1 MTKSSRRR
9 ALALSSAASVAAL
22 LAVTACSSNSSA
34 GGGSTSGSG
43 SASSAAIT
51 LTEEDYYGSAPQNT
65 QIQGVLNECGAQVGV
80 KVVHSVV
87 PQGQLMPKLLQ
98 QAAARSLPDLMLVDN
113 PDLQQLASTG
123 GLVSL
128 SANGLSTTGLYP
140 SIVSAG
146 SYQGQTY
153 GIAPGVNDLAL
164 YYNETLFTKAGLT
177 PPKTWAQLTAD
188 AKALTSGAHK
198 GIAFSAISTEEGSF
212 QFEPFFWSAGGDLKN
227 LASPQGVQALTLW
240 KSLVDGGY
248 ASKSVVNWTQAD
260 VEAQFQAGN
269 AAMMVNGPWQ
279 LPVLNGTAGLH
290 FGVVPIP
297 VPAASDPAV
306 SPLGGEVWA
315 VGHSNPSREAK
326 AVAMV
331 KCLLSPTIS
340 VAWSKDAG
348 YIPSNE
354 AAATQLSESDPQLA
368 PFIAEVGTAKAR
380 TAELGTAYPKV
391 STALWTALQQALA
404 GGMSPQAALSQAQAQ
419 GQAGS

>member
-9 ALALSSAASVAAL
+9 TLALASAASIAV
-22 LAVTACSSNSSA
+22 LAMAGCSSSGSS
-34 GGGSTSGSG
+34 SGSG
-43 SASSAAIT
+43 SGTSGTVT
-51 LTEEDYYGSAPQNT
+51 LTETDYYTGAPQT
-65 QIQGVLNECGAQVGV
+65 SQIAGVLNACGAQVGV
-80 KVVHSVV
+80 KVARQEV
-87 PQGQLMPKLLQ
+87 PRTQLVPKLLQ
-98 QAAARSLPDLMLVDN
+98 DAAARSLPDLVLADN

-164 YYNETLFTKAGLT
+164 YYNKDQFTKAGLT
-177 PPKTWAQLTAD
+177 PPTTWSQLTAD
-188 AKALTSGAHK
+188 AKALTSGSRK
-198 GIAFSAISTEEGSF
+198 GIAFSAAATEEGSF
-212 QFEPFFWSAGGDLKN
+212 QFEPFFWSAGADLKN
-227 LASPQGVQALTLW
+227 LDSPQAVQALTLW
-240 KSLVDGGY
+240 KTLLTDGY
-248 ASKSVVNWTQAD
+248 ASKSVVNWSQSD

-279 LPVLNGTAGLH
+279 LPLLNAAAGLH
-290 FGVVPIP
+290 FGIVPIP

-315 VGHSNPSREAK
+315 VGHSNPGREAK
-326 AVAMV
+326 AVAVV
-331 KCLLSPTIS
+331 KCLLNPANS
-340 VAWSKDAG
+340 VTWSKDAG

-354 AAATQLSESDPQLA
+354 TAAAQLAKSDPQLA
-368 PFIAEVGTAKAR
+368 PFISEVATAKAR

-391 STALWTALQQALA
+391 STALWNALQEALA
-404 GGMSPQAALSQAQAQ
+404 GGMSPQAALSQAQ

>member
-1 MTKSSRRR
+1 MTKPSRRR
-9 ALALSSAASVAAL
+9 TWALTSAASVAAL
-22 LAVTACSSNSSA
+22 LALAACSSNS
-34 GGGSTSGSG
+34 GGGT
-43 SASSAAIT
+43 ASSAPVT
-51 LTEEDYYGSAPQNT
+51 LTEMDYYGSAPQNS
-65 QIQGVLNECGAQVGV
+65 QIQGVLNECGAQAGV
-80 KVVHSVV
+80 KVVHEEA
-87 PQGQLMPKLLQ
+87 PRAQLVPKLLQ
-98 QAAARSLPDLMLVDN
+98 EAASRSLPDLMLVDN

-128 SANGLSTTGLYP
+128 SANDMSTAGLYP

-164 YYNETLFTKAGLT
+164 YYNTDLFTKAGLT
-177 PPKTWAQLTAD
+177 PPKTWGQLTTD
-188 AKALTSGAHK
+188 AKALTSGARK
-198 GIAFSAISTEEGSF
+198 GIAFSAAATEEGSF
-212 QFEPFFWSAGGDLKN
+212 QFEPFFWSAGADLKN
-227 LASPQGVQALTLW
+227 LDSPQAVTALTLW
-240 KSLVDGGY
+240 KTMVSDGY
-248 ASKSVVNWTQAD
+248 ASKSVVNWSQAD

-279 LPVLNGTAGLH
+279 LPVLNGTASLH

-297 VPAASDPAV
+297 VPSASDPAV

-326 AVAMV
+326 ALAVV
-331 KCLLSPTIS
+331 KCLLSPSVS

-348 YIPSNE
+348 YIPSNQ
-354 AAATQLSESDPQLA
+354 AAAARLAKSDPQLA

-391 STALWTALQQALA
+391 STALWNALQQALA
-404 GGMSPQAALSQAQAQ
+404 GGTSPQAALSQAQ

>member
-9 ALALSSAASVAAL
+9 TLALASAASIAL
-22 LAVTACSSNSSA
+22 LALAGCS
-34 GGGSTSGSG
+34 SGSG
-43 SASSAAIT
+43 SSGSSAPLT
-51 LTEEDYYGSAPQNT
+51 LTEMDYYGSAPQNS
-65 QIQGVLNECGAQVGV
+65 QIQGVLNECGAQAGV
-80 KVVHSVV
+80 KVVHGEA
-87 PQGQLMPKLLQ
+87 PRAQLVPKLLQ
-98 QAAARSLPDLMLVDN
+98 EAASRSLPDLMLVDN

-128 SANGLSTTGLYP
+128 SANDLSTAGLYP

-164 YYNETLFTKAGLT
+164 YYNKDLFTKAGLT

-188 AKALTSGAHK
+188 AKALTSGPRR
-198 GIAFSAISTEEGSF
+198 GIAFSAAGTEEGSF
-212 QFEPFFWSAGGDLKN
+212 QFEPFFWSAGADLKN
-227 LASPQGVQALTLW
+227 LASPQAVQALTLW
-240 KSLVDGGY
+240 KTLVDDGY
-248 ASKSVVNWTQAD
+248 ASKSVVNWSQAD

-279 LPVLNGTAGLH
+279 LPVLNGTTGLH

-297 VPAASDPAV
+297 VPSASDPAV

-315 VGHSNPSREAK
+315 VGHSNASRETK
-326 AVAMV
+326 AVAVV
-331 KCLLSPTIS
+331 KCLLSPSVS

-348 YIPSNE
+348 YIPSNQ
-354 AAATQLSESDPQLA
+354 AAAAQMAESDPQLA
-368 PFIAEVGTAKAR
+368 PFITEVGTAKAR

-404 GGMSPQAALSQAQAQ
+404 GGTSPQAALSQAQSQ
-419 GQAGS
+419 TGS

>member
-9 ALALSSAASVAAL
+9 TLALASAASVAL
-22 LAVTACSSNSSA
+22 LALAGCS
-34 GGGSTSGSG
+34 SGSG
-43 SASSAAIT
+43 SSGSSASVT
-51 LTEEDYYGSAPQNT
+51 LTEMDYYGSAPQNS
-65 QIQGVLNECGAQVGV
+65 QIQGVLNQCGAQAGV
-80 KVVHSVV
+80 KVVHEEA
-87 PQGQLMPKLLQ
+87 PRAQLVPKLLQ
-98 QAAARSLPDLMLVDN
+98 EAASRSLPDLMLVDN

-128 SANGLSTTGLYP
+128 SANDMGTTGLYP

-164 YYNETLFTKAGLT
+164 YYNKDLFTKAGLT
-177 PPKTWAQLTAD
+177 PPKTWAQLTSD
-188 AKALTSGAHK
+188 AKALTSGPRK
-198 GIAFSAISTEEGSF
+198 GIAFSAAGTEEGSF
-212 QFEPFFWSAGGDLKN
+212 QFEPFFWSAGADLKN
-227 LASPQGVQALTLW
+227 LASPQAVAALTLW
-240 KSLVDGGY
+240 KTLVSDGY
-248 ASKSVVNWTQAD
+248 ASKSVVNWSQAD

-290 FGVVPIP
+290 FSVVPIP
-297 VPAASDPAV
+297 VPSASDPAV

-315 VGHSNPSREAK
+315 VGHSNPGREAK
-326 AVAMV
+326 ALAVV
-331 KCLLSPTIS
+331 KCLLSPSVS

-348 YIPSNE
+348 YIPSNQ
-354 AAATQLSESDPQLA
+354 AAAAQMAKSDPQLA

-404 GGMSPQAALSQAQAQ
+404 SGTSPQAALSQAQS
-419 GQAGS
+419 QAGS

>member
-1 MTKSSRRR
+1 MTRSSRRR
-9 ALALSSAASVAAL
+9 TLALASAASIAL
-22 LAVTACSSNSSA
+22 LALAGCS
-34 GGGSTSGSG
+34 SGSG
-43 SASSAAIT
+43 SSGSSGSSASLT
-51 LTEEDYYGSAPQNT
+51 LTEMDYYGSAPQNS
-65 QIQGVLNECGAQVGV
+65 QIQGVLNECGAQAGV
-80 KVVHSVV
+80 KVVHEEA
-87 PQGQLMPKLLQ
+87 PRAQLVPKLLQ
-98 QAAARSLPDLMLVDN
+98 EAASRSLPDLMLVDN

-128 SANGLSTTGLYP
+128 SANDLSTAGLYP

-164 YYNETLFTKAGLT
+164 YYNKDLFTKAGLT

-188 AKALTSGAHK
+188 AKALTSGARK
-198 GIAFSAISTEEGSF
+198 GIAFSAAATEEGSF
-212 QFEPFFWSAGGDLKN
+212 QFEPFFWSAGADLKN
-227 LASPQGVQALTLW
+227 LASPQAVQALTLW
-240 KSLVDGGY
+240 KTLVDGGY
-248 ASKSVVNWTQAD
+248 ASKSVVTWSQAD

-279 LPVLNGTAGLH
+279 LPVLNGTTGLH

-297 VPAASDPAV
+297 VPSASDPAV

-315 VGHSNPSREAK
+315 VGHSNPSRETK
-326 AVAMV
+326 AVAVV
-331 KCLLSPTIS
+331 KCLLSTSVS

-348 YIPSNE
+348 YIPSNQ
-354 AAATQLSESDPQLA
+354 AAAAQMAESDPQLA

-404 GGMSPQAALSQAQAQ
+404 GGTSPQAALSQAQ

>member
-9 ALALSSAASVAAL
+9 TLALASAASVAL
-22 LAVTACSSNSSA
+22 LALAGCS
-34 GGGSTSGSG
+34 SGSG
-43 SASSAAIT
+43 SSGSSASVT
-51 LTEEDYYGSAPQNT
+51 LTEMDYYGSAPQNS
-65 QIQGVLNECGAQVGV
+65 QIQGVLNQCGAQAGV
-80 KVVHSVV
+80 KVVHEEA
-87 PQGQLMPKLLQ
+87 PRAQLVPKLLQ
-98 QAAARSLPDLMLVDN
+98 EAASRSLPDLMLVDN

-128 SANGLSTTGLYP
+128 SANDMGTTGLYP

-164 YYNETLFTKAGLT
+164 YYNKDLFTKAGLT

-188 AKALTSGAHK
+188 AKALTSGPRK
-198 GIAFSAISTEEGSF
+198 GIAFSAAGTEEGSF
-212 QFEPFFWSAGGDLKN
+212 QFEPFFWSAGADLKN
-227 LASPQGVQALTLW
+227 LASPQAVAALTLW
-240 KSLVDGGY
+240 KTLVSDGY
-248 ASKSVVNWTQAD
+248 ASKSVVNWSQAD

-279 LPVLNGTAGLH
+279 LPVLGGTAGLH
-290 FGVVPIP
+290 FSVVPIP
-297 VPAASDPAV
+297 VPSASDPAV

-315 VGHSNPSREAK
+315 VGHSNPGREAK
-326 AVAMV
+326 ALAVV
-331 KCLLSPTIS
+331 KCLLSPSVS

-348 YIPSNE
+348 YIPSNQ
-354 AAATQLSESDPQLA
+354 AAAAQMAKSDPQLA

-404 GGMSPQAALSQAQAQ
+404 SGTSPQAALSQAQS
-419 GQAGS
+419 QAGS

>member
-9 ALALSSAASVAAL
+9 TLALTSAASVAAL
-22 LAVTACSSNSSA
+22 LALAACSSNSSA
-34 GGGSTSGSG
+34 GSSGGSN
-43 SASSAAIT
+43 SASIT
-51 LTEEDYYGSAPQNT
+51 LTEEDYYGAAPQNT

-80 KVVHSVV
+80 KVVHSEV
-87 PQGQLMPKLLQ
+87 PQGQLLPKLLQ

-164 YYNETLFTKAGLT
+164 YYNEDLFTKAGLT

-188 AKALTSGAHK
+188 AKTLTSGTRK
-198 GIAFSAISTEEGSF
+198 GIAFSAVSTEEGSF
-212 QFEPFFWSAGGDLKN
+212 QFEPFFWSAGADLKN
-227 LASPQGVQALTLW
+227 LDSTQAVQALSLW
-240 KSLVDGGY
+240 KSLVDDGY

-290 FGVVPIP
+290 FGIVPIP
-297 VPAASDPAV
+297 VPSASDPAV

-340 VAWSKDAG
+340 VEWSKDAG

-354 AAATQLSESDPQLA
+354 AAAAQMAKSDPQLA

-404 GGMSPQAALSQAQAQ
+404 GGMSPQAALSQAQ

>member
-9 ALALSSAASVAAL
+9 TLALASAASIAV
-22 LAVTACSSNSSA
+22 LAMAGCSSSGSS
-34 GGGSTSGSG
+34 SGSG
-43 SASSAAIT
+43 SGSGNSGTVT
-51 LTEEDYYGSAPQNT
+51 LTEADYYTGAPQT
-65 QIQGVLNECGAQVGV
+65 SQIAGVLNACGAQVGV
-80 KVVHSVV
+80 KVARQQV
-87 PQGQLMPKLLQ
+87 PRTQLVPKLLQ
-98 QAAARSLPDLMLVDN
+98 DAAARSLPDLVLADN

-164 YYNETLFTKAGLT
+164 YYNKDLFTKAGLT
-177 PPKTWAQLTAD
+177 PPTTWSQLTAD
-188 AKALTSGAHK
+188 AKALTSGSRK
-198 GIAFSAISTEEGSF
+198 GIAFSAAATEEGSF
-212 QFEPFFWSAGGDLKN
+212 QFEPFLWSAGADLKN
-227 LASPQGVQALTLW
+227 LDSPQAVQALTLW
-240 KSLVDGGY
+240 KTLLTDGY
-248 ASKSVVNWTQAD
+248 ASKSVVNWSQSD

-279 LPVLNGTAGLH
+279 LPLLNAAAGLH
-290 FGVVPIP
+290 FGIVPIP

-315 VGHSNPSREAK
+315 VGHSNPGREAK
-326 AVAMV
+326 AVAVV
-331 KCLLSPTIS
+331 KCLLSPANS
-340 VAWSKDAG
+340 VTWSKDAG

-354 AAATQLSESDPQLA
+354 TAAAQLAKSDPQLS
-368 PFIAEVGTAKAR
+368 PFISEVATAKAR

-391 STALWTALQQALA
+391 STALWNALQEALA

-419 GQAGS
+419 AGS

>member
-9 ALALSSAASVAAL
+9 TLALASAASVAL
-22 LAVTACSSNSSA
+22 LALAGCS
-34 GGGSTSGSG
+34 SGSG
-43 SASSAAIT
+43 SSGSSASLT
-51 LTEEDYYGSAPQNT
+51 LTEMDYYGSAPQNS
-65 QIQGVLNECGAQVGV
+65 QIQGVLNQCGAQAGV
-80 KVVHSVV
+80 KVVHEEA
-87 PQGQLMPKLLQ
+87 PRAQLVPKLLQ
-98 QAAARSLPDLMLVDN
+98 EAASRSLPDLMLVDN

-128 SANGLSTTGLYP
+128 SANDMGTTGLYP

-164 YYNETLFTKAGLT
+164 YYNKDLFTKAGLT

-188 AKALTSGAHK
+188 AKALTSGTRK
-198 GIAFSAISTEEGSF
+198 GIAFSAAGTEEGSF
-212 QFEPFFWSAGGDLKN
+212 QFEPFFWSAGADLKN
-227 LASPQGVQALTLW
+227 LASPQAVAALTLW
-240 KSLVDGGY
+240 KTLVSDGY
-248 ASKSVVNWTQAD
+248 ASKSVVNWSQAD

-290 FGVVPIP
+290 FSVVPIP

-315 VGHSNPSREAK
+315 VGHSNSGREAK
-326 AVAMV
+326 ALAVV
-331 KCLLSPTIS
+331 KCLLSPSVS

-348 YIPSNE
+348 YIPSNQ
-354 AAATQLSESDPQLA
+354 AAAAQMAKSDPQLA

-404 GGMSPQAALSQAQAQ
+404 SGTSPQAALSQAQ

>member
-9 ALALSSAASVAAL
+9 TLALASAASIAV
-22 LAVTACSSNSSA
+22 LAMAGCSSSGSS
-34 GGGSTSGSG
+34 SGSG
-43 SASSAAIT
+43 SGTSGTVT
-51 LTEEDYYGSAPQNT
+51 LTETDYYTGAPQT
-65 QIQGVLNECGAQVGV
+65 SQIAGVLNACGAQVGV
-80 KVVHSVV
+80 KVARQEV
-87 PQGQLMPKLLQ
+87 PRTQLVPKLLQ
-98 QAAARSLPDLMLVDN
+98 DAAARSLPDLVLADN

-164 YYNETLFTKAGLT
+164 YYNKDQFTKAGLT
-177 PPKTWAQLTAD
+177 PPTTWSQLTAD
-188 AKALTSGAHK
+188 AKALTSGSRK
-198 GIAFSAISTEEGSF
+198 GIAFSAAATEEGSF
-212 QFEPFFWSAGGDLKN
+212 QFEPFFWSAGADLKN
-227 LASPQGVQALTLW
+227 LDSPQAVQALTLW
-240 KSLVDGGY
+240 KTLLTDGY
-248 ASKSVVNWTQAD
+248 ASKSVVNWSQSD

-279 LPVLNGTAGLH
+279 LPLLNAAAGLH
-290 FGVVPIP
+290 FGIVPIP

-315 VGHSNPSREAK
+315 VGHSNPGREAK
-326 AVAMV
+326 AVAVV
-331 KCLLSPTIS
+331 KCLLNPANS
-340 VAWSKDAG
+340 VTWSKDAG

-354 AAATQLSESDPQLA
+354 TAAAQLAKSDPQLA
-368 PFIAEVGTAKAR
+368 PFITEVGTAKAR

-391 STALWTALQQALA
+391 STALWNALQEALA
-404 GGMSPQAALSQAQAQ
+404 GGMSPQAALSQAQ

>member
-9 ALALSSAASVAAL
+9 TLALASAASVAL
-22 LAVTACSSNSSA
+22 LALAGCS
-34 GGGSTSGSG
+34 SGSG
-43 SASSAAIT
+43 SSGSSASVT
-51 LTEEDYYGSAPQNT
+51 LTEMDYYGSAPQNS
-65 QIQGVLNECGAQVGV
+65 QIQGVLNQCGAQAGV
-80 KVVHSVV
+80 KVVHEEA
-87 PQGQLMPKLLQ
+87 PRAQLVPKLLQ
-98 QAAARSLPDLMLVDN
+98 EAASRSLPDLMLVDN

-128 SANGLSTTGLYP
+128 SANDMGTTGLYP

-164 YYNETLFTKAGLT
+164 YYNKDLFTKAGLT

-188 AKALTSGAHK
+188 AKALTSGPRK
-198 GIAFSAISTEEGSF
+198 GIAFSAAGTEEGSF
-212 QFEPFFWSAGGDLKN
+212 QFEPFFWSAGADLKN
-227 LASPQGVQALTLW
+227 LASPQAVAALTLW
-240 KSLVDGGY
+240 KTLVSDGY
-248 ASKSVVNWTQAD
+248 ASKSVVNWSQAD

-290 FGVVPIP
+290 FSVVPIP
-297 VPAASDPAV
+297 VPSASDPAV

-315 VGHSNPSREAK
+315 VGHSNPGREAK
-326 AVAMV
+326 ALAVV
-331 KCLLSPTIS
+331 KCLLSPSVS

-348 YIPSNE
+348 YIPSNQ
-354 AAATQLSESDPQLA
+354 AAAAQMAKSDPQLA

-404 GGMSPQAALSQAQAQ
+404 SGTSPQAALSQAQS
-419 GQAGS
+419 QAGS